1 MLHSRLCS
9 SHRSSVVNGM
19 LVPAETLVTTVYSS
33 TLIAKCPYFDSQV
46 NVVYFPTLM
55 VKFTTAAT
63 RAAATASTS
72 AVASFRYLQP
82 MPLQRSPAMGVQAL
96 FSMTSWSF
104 LAVVLKPTGSQNT
117 PKLTKT
123 TPRMVLGWFG
133 DGFGVVLVCVLCVSG
148 GFWDPRVSIGR
159 GCSWL
164 VEAWFCTRRR
174 RAVPNLGTLARGG

>member
-117 PKLTKT
+117 PKLPKTLPKSTKI
-123 TPRMVLGWFG
+123 TPKPPHEWFWGGLGTVLGWFWFVFCVFRG
-133 DGFGVVLVCVLCVSG
+133 GFGTR
-148 GFWDPRVSIGR
+148 GFQ
-159 GCSWL
+159 
-164 VEAWFCTRRR
+164 
-174 RAVPNLGTLARGG
+174 